1 MMGIGGAPRSKKVVG
16 IKFRQGSGLQVPF
29 AQIQFMEELLH
40 NINRLLLK
48 QRFTALLAD
57 PSRHIV
63 NDQMAPL
70 VSHRV
75 VNLFSD
81 QHTIT
86 EAAS

>member
-1 MMGIGGAPRSKKVVG
+1 MMGIGGAPQVKWWWVF
-16 IKFRQGSGLQVPF
+16 KFRQGSGLQVLF
-29 AQIQFMEELLH
+29 AQIQFVEELLH

-75 VNLFSD
+75 ADLFSD
-81 QHTIT
+81 
-86 EAAS
+86 